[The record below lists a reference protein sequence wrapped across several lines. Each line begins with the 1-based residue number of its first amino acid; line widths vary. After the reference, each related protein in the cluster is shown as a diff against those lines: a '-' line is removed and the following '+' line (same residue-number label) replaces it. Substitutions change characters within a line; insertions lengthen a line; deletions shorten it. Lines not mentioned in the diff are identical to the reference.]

1 MSPYPFDIIYS
12 PGLCPHSHPLDVF
25 LWDICDVFP
34 LLKILPQKPVG
45 VLIGSTFPRL
55 VRSGKIKWDMI
66 QLFAELN
73 MLRKLFASIWSDRQV
88 WLSPERFPHYL
99 VYSSSGFALCLATKQ
114 ISTLS
119 VYQRNKASLA
129 LLSYYS
135 ICFPMTTN
143 GAVFRAGRAFLN
155 SMRYD
160 KLPTTFL
167 RTFL

>member
-1 MSPYPFDIIYS
+1 
-12 PGLCPHSHPLDVF
+12 
-25 LWDICDVFP
+25 
-34 LLKILPQKPVG
+34 
-45 VLIGSTFPRL
+45 
-55 VRSGKIKWDMI
+55 MI

-88 WLSPERFPHYL
+88 WLSPERFTHYL
-99 VYSSSGFALCLATKQ
+99 VYSSSGFSLCLATKQ

-167 RTFL
+167 RTFFMTPLSVVTQLPKDVLWRCPIRIQNASMDSAIDCRYTDHEMAILQLNAPSNLFW